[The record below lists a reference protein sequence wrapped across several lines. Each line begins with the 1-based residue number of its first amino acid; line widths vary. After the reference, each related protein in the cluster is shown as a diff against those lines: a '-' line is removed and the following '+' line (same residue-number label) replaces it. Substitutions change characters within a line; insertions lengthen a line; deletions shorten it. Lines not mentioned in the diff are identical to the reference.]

1 MSFDRDS
8 PKTTL
13 KFSVGRNDKVSPGD
27 FVGAIAGEANIP
39 VEAIGH
45 IRVLNY
51 ESFVDV
57 NTDVADHVISIMRQA
72 KIKGNKVRVELD
84 TKFQGSDRGSDRGGR
99 SSGREYG
106 RDSGSDGKK
115 KRRFTGRR

>member
-1 MSFDRDS
+1 
-8 PKTTL
+8 
-13 KFSVGRNDKVSPGD
+13 DKVSPGD

-57 NTDVADHVISIMRQA
+57 NSDVADHVISIMRQA
-72 KIKGNKVRVELD
+72 KIKGTKVRVELD
-84 TKFQGSDRGSDRGGR
+84 SKFQSSDRSR
-99 SSGREYG
+99 SSGREYRG
-106 RDSGSDGKK
+106 DAGSSGQ
-115 KRRFTGRR
+115 KRKRFTGRK